1 MVTLPLPPLPPPPT
15 HTHRKLCILKGIH
28 PREPKRKV
36 KGANKTYYHI
46 KDIHW
51 LAHEPL
57 IQTFR

>member
-1 MVTLPLPPLPPPPT
+1 V
-15 HTHRKLCILKGIH
+15 H

-36 KGANKTYYHI
+36 KGANKTYYHV
-46 KDIHW
+46 KDINW